1 MFPSE
6 GRGCESFASRVFPV
20 FQISVESPL
29 FLSQRLR
36 LPAREIDD
44 VDRRLQ
50 AHVRGK
56 VSSRQDAEDIA
67 QESWARITAAAQDDR
82 GAIDNVGAYLFR
94 IARNLI
100 VDHWR
105 RSAAGVEVKIDGALL
120 ETIADFR
127 PTPEAVL
134 ITHDELRRMDRIM
147 AAMPARPREVFRLSR
162 VEGLSFAEIGRQ
174 LGTSRQTV
182 HEHMTRALLA
192 LQIAADTDLD
202 AEP

>member
-1 MFPSE
+1 MKAAFLVATPE
-6 GRGCESFASRVFPV
+6 NASQGDRC
-20 FQISVESPL
+20 
-29 FLSQRLR
+29 
-36 LPAREIDD
+36 

-82 GAIDNVGAYLFR
+82 AAIDNVGAYLFR

-105 RSAAGVEVKIDGALL
+105 RSASGVEVKIDEALL
-120 ETIADFR
+120 ETIADVR
-127 PTPEAVL
+127 PTPEAAL
-134 ITHDELRRMDRIM
+134 ITRDELRRMDRIM

-162 VEGLSFAEIGRQ
+162 VEGLSFADIGRQ

-192 LQIAADTDLD
+192 LQIAADTDFD